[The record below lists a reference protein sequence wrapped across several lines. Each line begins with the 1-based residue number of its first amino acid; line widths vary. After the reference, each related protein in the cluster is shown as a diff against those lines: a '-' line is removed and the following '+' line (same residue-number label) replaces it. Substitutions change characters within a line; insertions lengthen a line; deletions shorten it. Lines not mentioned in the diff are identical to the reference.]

1 MVLPAFGSQGISY
14 LFGGYDIHLMI
25 LIALL
30 GEKFENEFFKSY
42 FTADAADS
50 YGMYISL
57 RKETLL
63 M

>member
-14 LFGGYDIHLMI
+14 LFGGYDIHSMI
-25 LIALL
+25 LITLL
-30 GEKFENEFFKSY
+30 GEKSENEFFKSY
-42 FTADAADS
+42 FMADAADS
-50 YGMYISL
+50 YEMYISL